1 MHILMI
7 CDPPVSQ
14 PGQNTGGTHQV
25 VAHHS
30 HELRQMGHKV
40 TILDGLVL
48 GSVPQGMTTYQYVA
62 QLLDEID
69 LQPDDRI
76 HIVTQGQ
83 LGYLA
88 RQYCVKKGLAF
99 TTAYH
104 TQYPEYLSDRH
115 SFNAETVYEY
125 IRWFNSKSSQV
136 IVPTPTMAQRLVDK
150 GIPHAVPC
158 LHGVDTER
166 FRPREKRFVQT
177 NGPVY
182 LYVGRVM
189 IEKNVEA
196 FLKLDLPGTKIV
208 IGDGKLRP
216 ELQERYPE
224 VQFLGVIA
232 GEELAKWYA
241 SADVF
246 VFPSLTDTFGLVM
259 LEALAAGVPV
269 AAFPVTGPVDVIP
282 QEGPKVGCLDWDLET
297 AVGEALRLSAKDCRD
312 YALQNTWAKSAERF
326 LNFQVPCGIRKEAES
341 DASPVE
347 EIPLGVSYDVLEAL
361 VSKVEALLF
370 F

>member
-30 HELRQMGHKV
+30 HELRKLGHKV
-40 TILDGLVL
+40 TILDGPML
-48 GSVPQGMTTYQYVA
+48 GNIPEGMTSYAYVA
-62 QLLDEID
+62 QLMDD
-69 LQPDDRI
+69 LALEVNDHI
-76 HIVTQGQ
+76 HIATQGQ

-88 RQYCVKKGLAF
+88 RRYCVAHGLAF
-99 TTAYH
+99 TAAYH
-104 TQYPEYLSDRH
+104 TQYPEYLRDRH
-115 SFNAETVYEY
+115 SFKAEPIYDY
-125 IRWFNSKSSQV
+125 IRWFSSKASKV
-136 IVPTPTMAQRLVDK
+136 LVPTPSMAQRLVDE
-150 GIPHAVPC
+150 GIEQAIPC

-166 FRPREKRFVQT
+166 FRPREKRFLQVG
-177 NGPVY
+177 GPVS

-208 IGDGKLRP
+208 IGDGILRP
-216 ELQERYPE
+216 KLQELYPE
-224 VQFLGVIA
+224 VIFLGVIS
-232 GEELAKWYA
+232 GEELAKYFA
-241 SADVF
+241 AADVF

-259 LEALAAGVPV
+259 LEALASGVPV
-269 AAFPVTGPVDVIP
+269 AAFPVTGPIDVITS
-282 QEGPKVGCLDWDLET
+282 PKVGCLDEDLEKAVKT
-297 AVGEALRLSAKDCRD
+297 AMKLSPKDCRD

-326 LNFQVPCGIRKEAES
+326 LNLQTPCRVRKYEES
-341 DASPVE
+341 DAPAE
-347 EIPLGVSYDVLEAL
+347 EIPLGFSYDVLEAV

>member
-7 CDPPVSQ
+7 CDPPVSK

-30 HELRQMGHKV
+30 YELQQMGHKV
-40 TILDGLVL
+40 TVLDGPMLAN
-48 GSVPQGMTTYQYVA
+48 VPEGMTPYAYVVQVMHGL
-62 QLLDEID
+62 QLE
-69 LQPDDRI
+69 PDTRI

-83 LGYLA
+83 LGYLV
-88 RQYCVKKGLAF
+88 RRYCVAHGLAF

-104 TQYPEYLSDRH
+104 TQYPEYLRDRH
-115 SFNAETVYEY
+115 GFEAEPIYEY
-125 IRWFNSKSSQV
+125 IRWFNKKSSRV
-136 IVPTPTMAQRLVDK
+136 IVPTPSMAQRLIDK
-150 GIPHAVPC
+150 GIQQAVPC

-166 FRPREKRFVQT
+166 FRPREKQSLQVD
-177 NGPVY
+177 GPIY

-189 IEKNVEA
+189 VEKNVEA

-208 IGDGKLRP
+208 IGDGVLRQ

-224 VQFLGVIA
+224 VQFLGVLR
-232 GEELAKWYA
+232 GDELAKYYA
-241 SADVF
+241 AADVF

-259 LEALAAGVPV
+259 LEALASGVPV
-269 AAFPVTGPVDVIP
+269 AAFPVTGPIDVIP
-282 QEGPKVGCLDWDLET
+282 ATGPKVGCLDEDLEKAVKT
-297 AVGEALRLSAKDCRD
+297 AIAYSSKDCRE

-326 LNFQVPCGIRKEAES
+326 LAFQVLCGETKKEAS
-341 DASPVE
+341 DAPVAE
-347 EIPLGVSYDVLEAL
+347 KLPLGFSYDVLEAL